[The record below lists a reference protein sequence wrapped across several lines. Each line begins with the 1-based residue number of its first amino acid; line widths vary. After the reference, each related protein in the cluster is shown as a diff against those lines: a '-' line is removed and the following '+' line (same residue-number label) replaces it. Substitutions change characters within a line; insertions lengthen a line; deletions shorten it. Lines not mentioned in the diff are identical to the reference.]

1 MSKISK
7 LGSFL
12 LSVAILAF
20 SGWVVLN
27 RQFVLDHVRA
37 WQFQPSTEIA
47 QLATNAGMS
56 EHGRFQFYVTQPR
69 LESSNEFNAE
79 CRRSEKA
86 SPILGCYKS
95 GEDTI
100 HIYNVPNPEL
110 DGIKEVTA
118 AQER

>member
-37 WQFQPSTEIA
+37 WQFQPSAEIM

-69 LESSNEFNAE
+69 LESSN
-79 CRRSEKA
+79 
-86 SPILGCYKS
+86 
-95 GEDTI
+95 
-100 HIYNVPNPEL
+100 
-110 DGIKEVTA
+110 
-118 AQER
+118 

>member
-37 WQFQPSTEIA
+37 WQFQPSAEIM
-47 QLATNAGMS
+47 QLATNAGM
-56 EHGRFQFYVTQPR
+56 
-69 LESSNEFNAE
+69 
-79 CRRSEKA
+79 
-86 SPILGCYKS
+86 
-95 GEDTI
+95 
-100 HIYNVPNPEL
+100 
-110 DGIKEVTA
+110 
-118 AQER
+118 

>member
-37 WQFQPSTEIA
+37 WQFQPSAEIM

-79 CRRSEKA
+79 CRRSEKPVQFWVVTSPGKILFISTMYQTLNLTA
-86 SPILGCYKS
+86 SK
-95 GEDTI
+95 
-100 HIYNVPNPEL
+100 
-110 DGIKEVTA
+110 
-118 AQER
+118 R